1 MAYFIVYWPQ
11 DHVEKLKKAGDTG
24 PIKVVF
30 GSIHSRMP
38 TIASVKVGDVVFPV
52 TLMKKK
58 LNVMARLPVTH
69 RECAFDYCLRELGG
83 DYGALLPEGI
93 VVEHPGSFYWAWNCK
108 SYNSPEELPAGVR
121 LISLAEQGE
130 KPHQAHQEPFNC
142 CSQWAVW
149 GEEGTFIEPRP
160 LRDEVIPLLRFGYP
174 KSKEKALRLDKNGNI
189 LSMSLSATRR
199 IARESEKF
207 FDGLF

>member
-11 DHVEKLKKAGDTG
+11 DHVEKLRKAGDTG

-83 DYGALLPEGI
+83 DYGALFPEGI
-93 VVEHPGSFYWAWNCK
+93 VVEYPGSFYWAWDCK
-108 SYNSPEELPAGVR
+108 RYNSPEELPAGVR

-130 KPHQAHQEPFNC
+130 KPHQVHQEPFNC

-149 GEEGTFIEPRP
+149 GEDGTFIEPRP
-160 LRDEVIPLLRFGYP
+160 LPDEVIPLLRFGYP

-189 LSMSLSATRR
+189 LSMSLSVTRR

-207 FDGLF
+207 FDELF